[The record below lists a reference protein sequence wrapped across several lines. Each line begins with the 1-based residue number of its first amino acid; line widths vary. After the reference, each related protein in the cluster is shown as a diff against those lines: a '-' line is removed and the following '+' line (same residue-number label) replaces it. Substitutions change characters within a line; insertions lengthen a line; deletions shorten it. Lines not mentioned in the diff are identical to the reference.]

1 MISMALLNKFKK
13 SFLVQAFKLVR
24 KRDRK
29 KIIQL
34 AIIQSSLGLIDLIGV
49 AAIGILTALTV
60 NGVQSRPP
68 GDRVS
73 AVLNLLH
80 INHLSF
86 RAQVVFLAVAA
97 MVALVGRT
105 LLSIWFSRK
114 TLQFLSRISAT
125 ISSSLVSKLLSQ
137 PLLKI
142 QMRTTSETIYAITA
156 GVGSII
162 LGLISVSVSLL
173 SDISLLIVLSTGLL
187 VLNPPIALSTLI
199 VFGIVGYG
207 MYWLQQSRAS
217 RLGREFTEISIARD
231 GRIIEVLA
239 SYRELIVRDRRKH
252 YSDEIGTQ
260 TTSLADLQA
269 EISFLPQINKYVVE
283 ITVIIGTFLISAVQF
298 AIQDLS
304 HAISTLAIFSAAA
317 ARIAPSVIRIQQSV
331 LLMKSSTS
339 SAAPTLTLIQELNH
353 LVPDGNPSPPLDLEH
368 SGFEP
373 CLMVNSLNFTYPN
386 SKHATIKELDFTIQ
400 CGEFVA
406 IVGPSGAGKTTLA
419 DLILGV
425 IEPDTGEVLIS
436 GVPSMQALKKWPGA
450 IAYVPQDVLIVQGN
464 VLDNVSLGYPITEE
478 NEKIAKQVLD
488 IAELSSFVSQLPNGL
503 RSELGE
509 RGARISGGQRQRLGI
524 ARALFTNPK
533 LLVLDEAT
541 SSLDG
546 ETEARIADQISKLR
560 GQTSLI
566 VIAHRLSTVRNAD
579 KVIYMNHG
587 KIEAIGTFNQV
598 RSAVPDFDRQADLMG
613 LDKGE

>member
-1 MISMALLNKFKK
+1 MGPMVAVEKFKR
-13 SFLVQAFKLVR
+13 SFLVQAFKLVS

-60 NGVQSRPP
+60 NGVQSKPP

-73 AVLNLLH
+73 AVLSLLH

-86 RAQVVFLAVAA
+86 RAQVVFLAISA
-97 MVALVGRT
+97 MFALVGRT
-105 LLSIWFSRK
+105 LLSIWFSRV
-114 TLQFLSRISAT
+114 TLRFLSRISAT
-125 ISSSLVSKLLSQ
+125 ISSNLVSKLLSQ
-137 PLLKI
+137 PLLSI
-142 QMRTTSETIYAITA
+142 QTRTTSETIYAITA

-162 LGLISVSVSLL
+162 LGMISASVSLL

-217 RLGREFTEISIARD
+217 RLGHEFTEISIARD

-239 SYRELIVRDRRKH
+239 SYRELIVRNRRKH
-252 YSDEIGTQ
+252 YSDEIGKQ

-269 EISFLPQINKYVVE
+269 EISFLPQVNKYVVE
-283 ITVIIGTFLISAVQF
+283 ITVIVGTFLISAVQF

-339 SAAPTLTLIQELNH
+339 TAAPTLTLIQELNH
-353 LVPDGNPSPPLDLEH
+353 LMPDENPSSPLDLKH
-368 SGFEP
+368 SGFESS
-373 CLMVNSLNFTYPN
+373 LTVSSLNFTYPN
-386 SKHATIKELDFTIQ
+386 SGRATINDLNFTIKS
-400 CGEFVA
+400 GEFVA

-425 IEPDTGEVLIS
+425 IEPDAGEVLIS
-436 GVPSMQALKKWPGA
+436 GVPSMQALRNWPGA
-450 IAYVPQDVLIVQGN
+450 IAYVPQDVLIVRGN

-478 NEKIAKQVLD
+478 TEKIANQVLD
-488 IAELSSFVSQLPNGL
+488 IADLSSFVSQLPNGL
-503 RSELGE
+503 RSEMGE

-546 ETEARIADQISKLR
+546 ETEARIAQQISRLR
-560 GQTSLI
+560 GQTTLI

-579 KVIYMNHG
+579 KVIYMTHG
-587 KIEAIGTFNQV
+587 KIQAIGTFDQV
-598 RSAVPDFDRQADLMG
+598 RSAVPDFDRQAALMG
-613 LDKGE
+613 LEKGE